1 VQDEDYMRLAFA
13 VAREGIAKGQLPFG
27 AVMVKDGEVIAS
39 AHNSIYQDT
48 NIIAHAETNAIATA
62 CHHIGSMDLSGCTL
76 YATCEPCPMCFGA
89 CVLANISR
97 IVYSARIGDG
107 VVPGFSMLVI
117 SNLELKKAGKAEIE
131 ITGNCL
137 RAEGVELFKLW
148 RQHSMKT
155 A

>member
-1 VQDEDYMRLAFA
+1 MDEDYMRLAFA

-27 AVMVKDGEVIAS
+27 AVIVKDGDVVSS
-39 AHNSIYQDT
+39 AHNTIYADT
-48 NIIAHAETNAIATA
+48 NIIAHAETGAIAGA
-62 CHHIGSMDLSGCTL
+62 CHHTGSIDLSGCTL

-97 IVYSARIGDG
+97 IVFSARMGDG
-107 VVPGFSMLVI
+107 VIPGFSMLVI
-117 SNLELKKAGKAEIE
+117 SNNELKKTGKADIE
-131 ITGNCL
+131 VTGNCL

-148 RQHSMKT
+148 RQQSMKT